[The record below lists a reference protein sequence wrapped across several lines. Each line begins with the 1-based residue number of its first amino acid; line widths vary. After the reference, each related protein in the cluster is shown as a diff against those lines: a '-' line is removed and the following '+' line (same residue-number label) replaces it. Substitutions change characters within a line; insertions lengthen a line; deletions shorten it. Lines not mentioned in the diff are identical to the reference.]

1 MKSFANI
8 IILLSI
14 TFLLGAQYHDELIEL
29 DTPALVDSAWNN
41 FYQELS
47 ELGKPLNISN
57 RTYFKVTNSYMQN
70 SLLYEIPDGA
80 LILNNKYDLDSGNKN
95 WGLHLDLRT
104 ERLNL
109 VLGSY
114 RVRFGRGLVTG
125 TGSRNLVDSP
135 FRLYKP
141 ISPSTYSPLG
151 TAFIYQANS
160 WQTLAFA
167 SVQNR
172 VAKIKDDR
180 ITNLP
185 TTSSDNLSSTQESI
199 FGTAFGV
206 LKNNFQIAAL
216 LYRQRYDRAF
226 SDSILVSDLWAYSL
240 YSSLK
245 LPNNNL
251 NLELSFVNQQIS
263 TLLSWNYRF
272 RSFSQTLSYGQNTI
286 YHQIPYALSA
296 SILNHNTDRKE
307 ISCDLKWNILANTD
321 IQMRYSVNMGPSFSG
336 EPLSRFIGSLVFD
349 NKVTRWKLN
358 FSQYDRE
365 LITWVDSTYIATMP
379 QHYRIQT
386 NGYLPITTGLFQ
398 QFEFSYTLQNKKDY
412 TKNTYHFQY
421 FLGYQQSSWELKFGY
436 ITWQSPNN
444 FYCADEF
451 SPEYYSICNSEETA
465 LSITTGLKLKNFNLS
480 LYGEKSLL
488 SPQKYRINIQLKVS
502 IF

>member
-180 ITNLP
+180 IINLP

-216 LYRQRYDRAF
+216 LYRQQYDRAF

-251 NLELSFVNQQIS
+251 NLELSFVNQQI
-263 TLLSWNYRF
+263 
-272 RSFSQTLSYGQNTI
+272 
-286 YHQIPYALSA
+286 
-296 SILNHNTDRKE
+296 
-307 ISCDLKWNILANTD
+307 
-321 IQMRYSVNMGPSFSG
+321 
-336 EPLSRFIGSLVFD
+336 
-349 NKVTRWKLN
+349 
-358 FSQYDRE
+358 
-365 LITWVDSTYIATMP
+365 
-379 QHYRIQT
+379 
-386 NGYLPITTGLFQ
+386 
-398 QFEFSYTLQNKKDY
+398 
-412 TKNTYHFQY
+412 
-421 FLGYQQSSWELKFGY
+421 
-436 ITWQSPNN
+436 
-444 FYCADEF
+444 
-451 SPEYYSICNSEETA
+451 
-465 LSITTGLKLKNFNLS
+465 
-480 LYGEKSLL
+480 
-488 SPQKYRINIQLKVS
+488 
-502 IF
+502 